1 MQFIEK
7 EEFPTPIA
15 LETAKGGALT
25 AASMYQLHS
34 NSVPKALHLE
44 LYLPWCNHLWAE
56 DFQQS
61 AYQARQISRK
71 RPIGHKDQNFF
82 MALDIL

>member
-1 MQFIEK
+1 MDITRKKTCQVESTPLENSSSMQFIEK

-15 LETAKGGALT
+15 LETAKGGAPT

-44 LYLPWCNHLWAE
+44 LYLP
-56 DFQQS
+56 
-61 AYQARQISRK
+61 
-71 RPIGHKDQNFF
+71 
-82 MALDIL
+82 